1 MVGFKV
7 AIVEG
12 ITLMFIGKLVNTK
25 QSFSVVKM
33 TPPSSNHV
41 FVQISMTFGNNM
53 VLILMWNLNMMKIHW
68 SNHHLFLCVLE

>member
-53 VLILMWNLNMMKIHW
+53 VLILM
-68 SNHHLFLCVLE
+68 